1 MSPRKNRTKQDTLTA
16 EFTTSQLVIGV
27 VVALVFAIFFFA
39 LGVTVG
45 KNDPSLNA
53 NAPKTASNQL
63 TVSEKNTEKQNAVP
77 PLTPTQQL
85 LAQKSSPNSQRT
97 PAPPRPRRGPY
108 EPTAQENKVVALEKP
123 APETRSVELPAP
135 PAKPVTPVK
144 PEIKAPEKTAE
155 KVEPAVETQ
164 EKQPPA
170 KLTPSKSDEE
180 LTPTKADE
188 AKSTPTAPPAEAP
201 VSAPLPSSAE
211 DGTFGIQIA
220 AFLQPDGTSKAND
233 LQKQLKS
240 KLNIDA
246 RVFTSSDNNYSKVII
261 PGFKDKPEAI
271 KACNGLKEKD
281 PLLAGAW
288 VTTIPQ

>member
-16 EFTTSQLVIGV
+16 EFTTYQLVIGV
-27 VVALVFAIFFFA
+27 CVALVFAIFFFA
-39 LGVTVG
+39 LGVLVG
-45 KNDPSLNA
+45 KGDPSLNA
-53 NAPKTASNQL
+53 NAPQTASTQES
-63 TVSEKNTEKQNAVP
+63 TQESTPDNTGESTSKKA
-77 PLTPTQQL
+77 PLSPTQQL

-108 EPTAQENKVVALEKP
+108 EPTAQDNKAVPVEKP
-123 APETRSVELPAP
+123 AAETRSVELKAP
-135 PAKPVTPVK
+135 PAKPVAPVK
-144 PEIKAPEKTAE
+144 PEVKTPE
-155 KVEPAVETQ
+155 KVEPVVETQ

-180 LTPTKADE
+180 LTPAKADE
-188 AKSTPTAPPAEAP
+188 PKSTPTAPPAEAP
-201 VSAPLPSSAE
+201 ISAPLPSSAE

-220 AFLQPDGTSKAND
+220 AFLQPDGASKAND

-288 VTTIPQ
+288 VTTIPK